1 MEKIICTQCSAEN
14 NTKARFCS
22 SCGYELSKIQ
32 TVEIKSTDQQDTKS
46 KSTNKKRLVQSLV
59 MVVFVVICAN
69 IGPRLFTKSD
79 SIDSETMKTASE
91 INKNCPIMI
100 DAETRLDN
108 TIALPNNTFQYDYTV
123 VKIEKNSAD
132 TLKLKNYI
140 EPILLNNVKTNPQMQ
155 YQRDHK
161 WTLRYYYKDKA
172 GLYLFAV
179 NITPEMYSK

>member
-14 NTKARFCS
+14 NIKARYCS

-32 TVEIKSTDQQDTKS
+32 NEEIKSPDQQDTKS

-69 IGPRLFTKSD
+69 IGSRLFTKSN
-79 SIDSETMKTASE
+79 SIDSDAMKSASD
-91 INKNCPIMI
+91 INKSCPIMI
-100 DAETRLDN
+100 DADTRLDN
-108 TIALPNNTFQYDYTV
+108 TIALPDNIFQYNYTI

-140 EPILLNNVKTNPQMQ
+140 EPVLLSNIKTNPQMQ